1 MDKLYKFENG
11 CIYYWEAWETDGKRA
26 IIHWGEVG
34 HRGEHSE
41 IRPGL
46 LVGLAQKIAK
56 HVKSMESSGY
66 RRFSDRELKM
76 LVIVFSV
83 EGWGTAKDLDKRYQ
97 IERRL
102 DQLLGWHGLGH
113 VDGGSIGS
121 GTMEIDCLVI
131 DFDIAERVIRGYLLE
146 EGFTDFKEIKR
157 LT

>member
-1 MDKLYKFENG
+1 
-11 CIYYWEAWETDGKRA
+11 
-26 IIHWGEVG
+26 
-34 HRGEHSE
+34 
-41 IRPGL
+41 
-46 LVGLAQKIAK
+46 
-56 HVKSMESSGY
+56 
-66 RRFSDRELKM
+66 M

-83 EGWGTAKDLDKRYQ
+83 EGSGTAKDLDKRYQ

-102 DQLLGWHGLGH
+102 NQLLGWYGLGH

-131 DFDIAERVIRGYLLE
+131 DFDIADRVTRGYLLE